1 MSRSKVGGAVTHRLA
16 QIESLFS
23 NLLSSINDA
32 KSLSLGEY
40 RAALIVGARALN
52 LFLVNFS
59 LAEGAAATDLV
70 HLNSRM
76 LRLGDNSSLQELST
90 VGELQARLISAI
102 LSDAATRRKILVP
115 EGPVRQD
122 NTPRLEDDGSD
133 CDTDDESTESPVVDF
148 FG

>member
-1 MSRSKVGGAVTHRLA
+1 MSRSKVGDAVTHRLA

-23 NLLSSINDA
+23 NLLSSLNDA

-59 LAEGAAATDLV
+59 LAEGAASTDLV

-76 LRLGDNSSLQELST
+76 LRLGDNSSLQELLL
-90 VGELQARLISAI
+90 VGELQERLISAI
-102 LSDAATRRKILVP
+102 LSDTATRRKIIVSDSP
-115 EGPVRQD
+115 IRQD
-122 NTPRLEDDGSD
+122 NTPRLEDDGGD
-133 CDTDDESTESPVVDF
+133 CVDDEESAESPSGDF
-148 FG
+148 FD